1 MKNQRP
7 VYHLCMALA
16 LALLLAPVTW
26 AQDSDPWEINADID
40 NDGVVGP
47 TDIQHVINDALGLND
62 RGADA
67 VDLPLRQYV
76 VASPRASL
84 SLLPGG
90 AANGTEGCDTVG
102 AASNFPRRNGRLLV
116 RNNTGIV
123 FRYDR
128 NVEGVWHDD
137 ACGLLRSELIV
148 HIQRLPEPTEGED
161 NTTDVAEKMVDEESA
176 WRLLGRDGAAGR
188 GCGPAVG
195 TANIGVRH
203 LFDVPGDY
211 IVRSTIRTFAIPER
225 EIVEA
230 GEAAS
235 FCGATRDV
243 DFVLTHVRVVPRRAT
258 DADLNWQTD
267 DDANTVGTRFG
278 TRLEKEPESTVELP

>member
-7 VYHLCMALA
+7 LYHLCMALA

-161 NTTDVAEKMVDEESA
+161 NTTDVTAKMVDEESA
-176 WRLLGRDGAAGR
+176 WRPLGRDGAAGR

-211 IVRSTIRTFAIPER
+211 LVRSTIRTFAIPER

-235 FCGATRDV
+235 FCGAARDV
-243 DFVLTHVRVVPRRAT
+243 DVVLTHVRVVPRRAT

-267 DDANTVGTRFG
+267 DDANTVGARFG